1 MFLQA
6 PVASRLLPLNP
17 SQHRLALIA
26 FQINTALIP
35 SWLYCHY
42 AGAFY
47 ILFRTKYCQQKVLRD
62 GDFHLLRFWLALFW
76 FVGDLVSLSCS
87 LGTHA
92 IFSSSLP
99 SSPDL

>member
-1 MFLQA
+1 M
-6 PVASRLLPLNP
+6 PVHFTFCLEQNIVS
-17 SQHRLALIA
+17 
-26 FQINTALIP
+26 
-35 SWLYCHY
+35 
-42 AGAFY
+42 
-47 ILFRTKYCQQKVLRD
+47 KVLRD

-99 SSPDL
+99 VALLS